1 MVTVMLEW
9 KYGTLPTSWE
19 LSTIGDYSNTITDY
33 VANGSF
39 ASLAQNV
46 QYKEEPDV
54 AVLIRLVDYNNNFKG
69 DFVYID
75 EHAYEFLSK
84 SKLYGGEII
93 ISNVGAN
100 VGTVFRCPTLTLKMS
115 LAPNS
120 IMLRTKGIDDF
131 YYYWFKSPVGQHAI
145 ASIVTGSAQPKFNKT
160 TFKKIVVPV
169 PPIETQRKIA
179 LCLKTIDEKIECN
192 KSINDN
198 LQQQAAAIFRSWF
211 VDCAPFGGKAPDEW
225 KNVTLEDI
233 TALISRGITPKY
245 ADDTDQ
251 IVINQKCIRNHTIDL
266 SLARTHTPKVINEK
280 WLRFGDLLINSTG
293 DGTLGRAAQVWFQ
306 PKNLTV
312 DSHVTIARPAK
323 ENLIFYIGLWGIL
336 HEKEIESLHTGST
349 GQTELPRDRV
359 KAMELRLPDN
369 DTLDRFNALITP
381 MAAAIV
387 ANQEENNRLAALRD
401 AILPKLMSGEIDVSA
416 VQL

>member
-1 MVTVMLEW
+1 MIECRTIKELCSVVVDCPHST
-9 KYGTLPTSWE
+9 PTWTAE
-19 LSTIGDYSNTITDY
+19 G
-33 VANGSF
+33 
-39 ASLAQNV
+39 
-46 QYKEEPDV
+46 
-54 AVLIRLVDYNNNFKG
+54 
-69 DFVYID
+69 
-75 EHAYEFLSK
+75 
-84 SKLYGGEII
+84 
-93 ISNVGAN
+93 
-100 VGTVFRCPTLTLKMS
+100 
-115 LAPNS
+115 
-120 IMLRTKGIDDF
+120 
-131 YYYWFKSPVGQHAI
+131 
-145 ASIVTGSAQPKFNKT
+145 
-160 TFKKIVVPV
+160 KIVVRNNNIKNGRIDFSSPSYTDD
-169 PPIETQRKIA
+169 EHYQQRIKRATPQGGDIIITREAPMGEVGMIPEGIVCCLGQRMVLLRANPDICDNYYLLYSLQSRYVQHQISWSEGTGTTVSNLRIPHLKQLKIPY
-179 LCLKTIDEKIECN
+179 LPLSKQRQVSSVLRCLEEKIKHN
-192 KSINDN
+192 RVINDN

-225 KNVTLEDI
+225 ENVTLEDI
-233 TALISRGITPKY
+233 TALVSRGITPKY

-266 SLARTHTPKVINEK
+266 SLARTHTPKIINEK

-359 KAMELRLPDN
+359 KAMELLLPDN
-369 DTLDRFNALITP
+369 ETLDRFNGLITP

-401 AILPKLMSGEIDVSA
+401 AILPKLMSGEIDVTDI
-416 VQL
+416 QL

>member
-1 MVTVMLEW
+1 MTSEW
-9 KYGTLPTSWE
+9 KTSPLRDLVGFISKGIAPSYADEESETTVRVLNQKCNRNFRITYSESRLHDLARKKVPAERFVRIDDILINSTGAGTAGRIAQICNLPCDTIVDGHMIIIRANDKVSQKYLGYAMKAHQWEVLQLDEGSTGQTELNRERLLDEIMISYPTS
-19 LSTIGDYSNTITDY
+19 
-33 VANGSF
+33 F
-39 ASLAQNV
+39 SLQEMV
-46 QYKEEPDV
+46 VK
-54 AVLIRLVDYNNNFKG
+54 
-69 DFVYID
+69 
-75 EHAYEFLSK
+75 
-84 SKLYGGEII
+84 
-93 ISNVGAN
+93 
-100 VGTVFRCPTLTLKMS
+100 TLE
-115 LAPNS
+115 
-120 IMLRTKGIDDF
+120 GIDQ
-131 YYYWFKSPVGQHAI
+131 KLLI
-145 ASIVTGSAQPKFNKT
+145 N
-160 TFKKIVVPV
+160 
-169 PPIETQRKIA
+169 
-179 LCLKTIDEKIECN
+179 EKV
-192 KSINDN
+192 NDN

-211 VDCAPFGGKAPDEW
+211 VDCALFGGKAPDEW
-225 KNVTLEDI
+225 ENVTLEDI
-233 TALISRGITPKY
+233 TALVSRGITPKY

-251 IVINQKCIRNHTIDL
+251 IVINQKCVRNHMIDL

-312 DSHVTIARPAK
+312 DSHVTIVRPAK

-369 DTLDRFNALITP
+369 DTLDRFNALITS

-387 ANQEENNRLAALRD
+387 ANQEENKQLAALRD
-401 AILPKLMSGEIDVSA
+401 AILPKLMSGEIEVSA

>member
-1 MVTVMLEW
+1 M
-9 KYGTLPTSWE
+9 
-19 LSTIGDYSNTITDY
+19 
-33 VANGSF
+33 
-39 ASLAQNV
+39 
-46 QYKEEPDV
+46 
-54 AVLIRLVDYNNNFKG
+54 
-69 DFVYID
+69 
-75 EHAYEFLSK
+75 K
-84 SKLYGGEII
+84 SKLAALCTYMKGKVAVDTLDEYTYISTENMIPNKGGIERASSLPSTQYTQAFDLGDVLV
-93 ISNVGAN
+93 SNIRPYFKKIWMAEYSGGCSNDVL
-100 VGTVFRCPTLTLKMS
+100 VFRASKGCDPTFLYYVLANNSFFDYATATSKGTKMPRGDKT
-115 LAPNS
+115 A
-120 IMLRTKGIDDF
+120 IMQYEVPAFDIATQQRIGRLLKGIDTR
-131 YYYWFKSPVGQHAI
+131 
-145 ASIVTGSAQPKFNKT
+145 IVTNK
-160 TFKKIVVPV
+160 K
-169 PPIETQRKIA
+169 
-179 LCLKTIDEKIECN
+179 
-192 KSINDN
+192 INDN

>member
-1 MVTVMLEW
+1 MAEW
-9 KYGTLPTSWE
+9 KETAILEIIDIIGGGTPKTSIADYWNGE
-19 LSTIGDYSNTITDY
+19 IPWLSVKDFNNDNRY
-33 VANGSF
+33 VYDTEKHISDLG
-39 ASLAQNV
+39 L
-46 QYKEEPDV
+46 
-54 AVLIRLVDYNNNFKG
+54 NN
-69 DFVYID
+69 
-75 EHAYEFLSK
+75 S
-84 SKLYGGEII
+84 STKLLQRDDII
-93 ISNVGAN
+93 ISAR
-100 VGTVFRCPTLTLKMS
+100 GTVGEIAMIPYPMAFNQSCYGIRAKAGTDKAFLYYLLKYKIADLKRMTHGSVFDTITRDTFANLIVS
-115 LAPNS
+115 LPPYEIQRRIAS
-120 IMLRTKGIDDF
+120 VLMLIDD
-131 YYYWFKSPVGQHAI
+131 
-145 ASIVTGSAQPKFNKT
+145 
-160 TFKKIVVPV
+160 
-169 PPIETQRKIA
+169 
-179 LCLKTIDEKIECN
+179 KIECN
-192 KSINDN
+192 SRINDN

-381 MAAAIV
+381 MATAIV

>member
-1 MVTVMLEW
+1 MTSEW
-9 KYGTLPTSWE
+9 KTSPLRDLVGFISKGIAPSYADEESETTVRVLNQKCNRNFRITYSESRLHDLTRKKVPAERFVRIYDILINSTGAGTAGRIAQICNLPCDTIVDGHMIIIRANDKVSQKYLGYAMKAHQWEVLQLDEGSTGQTELNRERLLDEIMISYPTSFALQE
-19 LSTIGDYSNTITDY
+19 TI
-33 VANGSF
+33 V
-39 ASLAQNV
+39 
-46 QYKEEPDV
+46 K
-54 AVLIRLVDYNNNFKG
+54 
-69 DFVYID
+69 
-75 EHAYEFLSK
+75 
-84 SKLYGGEII
+84 
-93 ISNVGAN
+93 
-100 VGTVFRCPTLTLKMS
+100 TLE
-115 LAPNS
+115 
-120 IMLRTKGIDDF
+120 GID
-131 YYYWFKSPVGQHAI
+131 
-145 ASIVTGSAQPKFNKT
+145 
-160 TFKKIVVPV
+160 
-169 PPIETQRKIA
+169 RKLLIN
-179 LCLKTIDEKIECN
+179 EKV
-192 KSINDN
+192 NDN

-225 KNVTLEDI
+225 ENVTLEDI
-233 TALISRGITPKY
+233 TALVSRGITPKY

-266 SLARTHTPKVINEK
+266 SLARTHTPKIINEK

-359 KAMELRLPDN
+359 KAMELLLPDN
-369 DTLDRFNALITP
+369 ETLDRFNGLITP

-401 AILPKLMSGEIDVSA
+401 AILPKLMSGEIDVTDI
-416 VQL
+416 QL

>member
-1 MVTVMLEW
+1 MTSEW
-9 KYGTLPTSWE
+9 KTSPLRDLVGFISKGIAPSYADEESETTVRVLNQKCNRNFRITYSESRLHDLARKKVPAERFVRIDDILINSTGAGTAGRIAQICNLPCDTIVDGHMIIIRANDKVSQKYLGYAMKAHQWEVLQLDEGSTGQTELNRERLLDEIMISYPTSFALQE
-19 LSTIGDYSNTITDY
+19 TI
-33 VANGSF
+33 V
-39 ASLAQNV
+39 
-46 QYKEEPDV
+46 K
-54 AVLIRLVDYNNNFKG
+54 
-69 DFVYID
+69 
-75 EHAYEFLSK
+75 
-84 SKLYGGEII
+84 
-93 ISNVGAN
+93 
-100 VGTVFRCPTLTLKMS
+100 TLE
-115 LAPNS
+115 
-120 IMLRTKGIDDF
+120 GID
-131 YYYWFKSPVGQHAI
+131 
-145 ASIVTGSAQPKFNKT
+145 
-160 TFKKIVVPV
+160 
-169 PPIETQRKIA
+169 RKLLIN
-179 LCLKTIDEKIECN
+179 EKV
-192 KSINDN
+192 NDN

-225 KNVTLEDI
+225 ENVTLEDI
-233 TALISRGITPKY
+233 TALVSRGITPKY

-266 SLARTHTPKVINEK
+266 SLARTHTPKVVNEK

-359 KAMELRLPDN
+359 KAMELLLPDN
-369 DTLDRFNALITP
+369 ETLDRFNGLITP

-401 AILPKLMSGEIDVSA
+401 AILPKLMSGEIDVTDI
-416 VQL
+416 QL